1 MEYVENASNIKL
13 IIFDKDV
20 TLINHEKMFKYWT
33 IRLVNSMESLIDN
46 KTDLFNYLGSS
57 IENRIKH
64 DNLFMNNLKKINDKD
79 NFDINKYFSLIPKE
93 RINYFKLI
101 NKK

>member
-1 MEYVENASNIKL
+1 MKITK
-13 IIFDKDV
+13 K
-20 TLINHEKMFKYWT
+20 INLFK
-33 IRLVNSMESLIDN
+33 
-46 KTDLFNYLGSS
+46 YLGSN

-64 DNLFMNNLKKINDKD
+64 DNLFMNNLENINNKE
-79 NFDINKYFSLIPKE
+79 NFNINKYFSLIPKE